1 MLTIELK
8 FNNAVLKTIE
18 TDKEVIT
25 IGRNVKC
32 DIQID
37 NLSVSKQ
44 HARIVK
50 HQGKYFIED
59 MKSTNGTYLNE
70 KKIAKDKLT
79 NNDVITIGKHTLL
92 AILEKKP
99 VESSQQNMIND
110 TMMLTTEKSASSLR
124 SELRVEDSRVAAGY
138 SGEGQ

>member
-25 IGRNVKC
+25 IGRNVKN
-32 DIQID
+32 DVQID

-50 HQGKYFIED
+50 QEGKYFIED

-70 KKIAKDKLT
+70 KKITKEKLT

-92 AILEKKP
+92 AILEKQP
-99 VESSQQNMIND
+99 VESSQQDMIND
-110 TMMLTTEKSASSLR
+110 TMMLTTEKHKQMLQKQKK
-124 SELRVEDSRVAAGY
+124 VKPKK
-138 SGEGQ
+138 

>member
-1 MLTIELK
+1 MLTIEMK
-8 FNNAVLKTIE
+8 FNDAVLKTIE

-25 IGRNVKC
+25 IGRNVKN

-50 HQGKYFIED
+50 RQGKYFIED

-70 KKIAKDKLT
+70 KKIAKEKLA

-99 VESSQQNMIND
+99 VESSQQEMIND
-110 TMMLTTEKSASSLR
+110 TMMLTTEKHKQML
-124 SELRVEDSRVAAGY
+124 
-138 SGEGQ
+138 QKQKKIKPKK

>member
-25 IGRNVKC
+25 IGRNVKN

-50 HQGKYFIED
+50 QQDKYFIED

-70 KKIAKDKLT
+70 KKITKDKLT

-92 AILEKKP
+92 AILEKKS
-99 VESSQQNMIND
+99 VESSQQDMIND
-110 TMMLTTEKSASSLR
+110 TMMLTTEKHKQML
-124 SELRVEDSRVAAGY
+124 
-138 SGEGQ
+138 QKQKKIKHKK

>member
-8 FNNAVLKTIE
+8 FNDAVLKTIE

-25 IGRNVKC
+25 IGRNVKN

-50 HQGKYFIED
+50 RQGKYFIED

-70 KKIAKDKLT
+70 KKIAKEKLA

-92 AILEKKP
+92 AILEKNP

-110 TMMLTTEKSASSLR
+110 TMMLTTEKHKEMLQKQKKIKSKK
-124 SELRVEDSRVAAGY
+124 
-138 SGEGQ
+138 

>member
-8 FNNAVLKTIE
+8 FNDAVLKTIE

-25 IGRNVKC
+25 IGRNVKN

-50 HQGKYFIED
+50 HQGHYFIED

-70 KKIAKDKLT
+70 KKIAKKKLA

-92 AILEKKP
+92 AILEKQP
-99 VESSQQNMIND
+99 VESSQQDMIND
-110 TMMLTTEKSASSLR
+110 TMMLTTEKHKQML
-124 SELRVEDSRVAAGY
+124 
-138 SGEGQ
+138 QKQKKIKPKK

>member
-25 IGRNVKC
+25 IGRNVKN

-37 NLSVSKQ
+37 NLSVSKR

-50 HQGKYFIED
+50 RQGKYFIED

-70 KKIAKDKLT
+70 KKIAKKKLA

-99 VESSQQNMIND
+99 VESSQQEMIND
-110 TMMLTTEKSASSLR
+110 TMMLTTEKHKQMLQKQKKIKPKR
-124 SELRVEDSRVAAGY
+124 
-138 SGEGQ
+138 

>member
-18 TDKEVIT
+18 TDKALIT
-25 IGRNVKC
+25 IGRNVKN

-50 HQGKYFIED
+50 HQGKYYVED

-70 KKIAKDKLT
+70 KKITRQKLT
-79 NNDVITIGKHTLL
+79 DNDVITIGKHTLL

-99 VESSQQNMIND
+99 VESSQQELIND
-110 TMMLTTEKSASSLR
+110 TMMLTTEKHKQMLQKQKKVKR
-124 SELRVEDSRVAAGY
+124 KK
-138 SGEGQ
+138 

>member
-18 TDKEVIT
+18 TDKELIT
-25 IGRNVKC
+25 IGRNVKN

-50 HQGKYFIED
+50 HQGKYYVED

-70 KKIAKDKLT
+70 KKITKQKLT
-79 NNDVITIGKHTLL
+79 DNDVITIGKHTLL

-99 VESSQQNMIND
+99 VESSQQELIND
-110 TMMLTTEKSASSLR
+110 TMMLTTEKHKQMLQKQKKIK
-124 SELRVEDSRVAAGY
+124 GKK
-138 SGEGQ
+138 

>member
-8 FNNAVLKTIE
+8 FNDAVLKTIE

-25 IGRNVKC
+25 IGRNVKN

-50 HQGKYFIED
+50 RQGKYFIED

-70 KKIAKDKLT
+70 KKITKEKLA

-110 TMMLTTEKSASSLR
+110 TMMLTTEKHKQML
-124 SELRVEDSRVAAGY
+124 
-138 SGEGQ
+138 QKQKKIKPKK

>member
-8 FNNAVLKTIE
+8 FNDAVLKTIE

-25 IGRNVKC
+25 IGRNVKN

-50 HQGKYFIED
+50 RQGKYFIED

-70 KKIAKDKLT
+70 KKIAKKKLA

-99 VESSQQNMIND
+99 VESSQEDMIND
-110 TMMLTTEKSASSLR
+110 TMMLTTEKHKQMLQKQKKIKPKR
-124 SELRVEDSRVAAGY
+124 
-138 SGEGQ
+138 

>member
-25 IGRNVKC
+25 IGRNVKN

-50 HQGKYFIED
+50 DQGGYIVED
-59 MKSTNGTYLNE
+59 MGSTNGTYLNE
-70 KKIAKDKLT
+70 KKIAKEKLSH
-79 NNDVITIGKHTLL
+79 NDVITIGKHTLQ
-92 AILEKKP
+92 AILVKKSI
-99 VESSQQNMIND
+99 EGSQQDMIND
-110 TMMLTTEKSASSLR
+110 TMMLTTEKHKQML
-124 SELRVEDSRVAAGY
+124 
-138 SGEGQ
+138 QKQKKIKPKKK

>member
-25 IGRNVKC
+25 IGRNVKN

-50 HQGKYFIED
+50 RQGKYFIED

-70 KKIAKDKLT
+70 KKIAKKKLA

-99 VESSQQNMIND
+99 VESSQQDMIND
-110 TMMLTTEKSASSLR
+110 TMMLTTEKHKQMLQKQKKIKAKK
-124 SELRVEDSRVAAGY
+124 
-138 SGEGQ
+138 

>member
-8 FNNAVLKTIE
+8 FDNALLKTVE

-25 IGRNVKC
+25 IGRNVKN

-70 KKIAKDKLT
+70 KKITKEKLA

-92 AILEKKP
+92 AILEKNP

-110 TMMLTTEKSASSLR
+110 TMMLTTEKHNEMLQKQKKIKSKK
-124 SELRVEDSRVAAGY
+124 
-138 SGEGQ
+138 

>member
-25 IGRNVKC
+25 IGRNVKN

-50 HQGKYFIED
+50 QQDKYFIED

-70 KKIAKDKLT
+70 KKITKDKLT

-92 AILEKKP
+92 AILEKKS
-99 VESSQQNMIND
+99 VESSQQDMIND
-110 TMMLTTEKSASSLR
+110 TMMLTTEKHKQML
-124 SELRVEDSRVAAGY
+124 
-138 SGEGQ
+138 QKQKKIKPKK

>member
-25 IGRNVKC
+25 IGRNVKN

-50 HQGKYFIED
+50 HQGKYFVED

-70 KKIAKDKLT
+70 KKITKEKLT
-79 NNDVITIGKHTLL
+79 NNDIITIGKHTLQ
-92 AILEKKP
+92 AILERKT
-99 VESSQQNMIND
+99 VEGSQQDMIND
-110 TMMLTTEKSASSLR
+110 TMMLTTEKHKQMLQKQKK
-124 SELRVEDSRVAAGY
+124 VKPKK
-138 SGEGQ
+138 

>member
-25 IGRNVKC
+25 IGRHVKN

-50 HQGKYFIED
+50 HQGNYFIED
-59 MKSTNGTYLNE
+59 MKSTNGTYINE
-70 KKIAKDKLT
+70 KMITKEKLT
-79 NNDVITIGKHTLL
+79 NNDIITIGKHTLQ
-92 AILEKKP
+92 AIIEKKP
-99 VESSQQNMIND
+99 AESSQQDMIND
-110 TMMLTTEKSASSLR
+110 TMMLTTEKHKQML
-124 SELRVEDSRVAAGY
+124 
-138 SGEGQ
+138 QKQKKIKTKK

>member
-18 TDKEVIT
+18 TDKEIIT
-25 IGRNVKC
+25 IGRNVKN

-70 KKIAKDKLT
+70 KKITKQKLT
-79 NNDVITIGKHTLL
+79 NNDVITIGKHTLQ
-92 AILEKKP
+92 AILDKKP
-99 VESSQQNMIND
+99 VESSQQDMIND
-110 TMMLTTEKSASSLR
+110 TMMLTTEKHKQML
-124 SELRVEDSRVAAGY
+124 
-138 SGEGQ
+138 QKQKKIKPKK

>member
-25 IGRNVKC
+25 IGRNVKN

-50 HQGKYFIED
+50 QQDKYFIED

-70 KKIAKDKLT
+70 KKITKDKLT

-92 AILEKKP
+92 AILEKKS
-99 VESSQQNMIND
+99 VESSQQDMIND
-110 TMMLTTEKSASSLR
+110 TMMLTTEKHKQMLQKQKKIKSKK
-124 SELRVEDSRVAAGY
+124 
-138 SGEGQ
+138 

>member
-18 TDKEVIT
+18 TDKELIT
-25 IGRNVKC
+25 IGRNVKN

-50 HQGKYFIED
+50 HQGKYYVED

-70 KKIAKDKLT
+70 KKITRQKITD
-79 NNDVITIGKHTLL
+79 NDVITIGKHTLL

-99 VESSQQNMIND
+99 VESSQQDLIND
-110 TMMLTTEKSASSLR
+110 TMMLTTEKHKQMLQKQKKIK
-124 SELRVEDSRVAAGY
+124 GKK
-138 SGEGQ
+138 

>member
-8 FNNAVLKTIE
+8 FNNAVLKTLE
-18 TDKEVIT
+18 TDKGVIT
-25 IGRNVKC
+25 IGRNVKN

-70 KKIAKDKLT
+70 KKIAKEKLA

-92 AILEKKP
+92 AILEKQP
-99 VESSQQNMIND
+99 VESSQQDMIND
-110 TMMLTTEKSASSLR
+110 TMMLTTEKHKQMLQKQKKTKSKK
-124 SELRVEDSRVAAGY
+124 
-138 SGEGQ
+138 

>member
-25 IGRNVKC
+25 VGRNVKN

-70 KKIAKDKLT
+70 KKITKEKLT
-79 NNDVITIGKHTLL
+79 HNDVITIGKHALL
-92 AILEKKP
+92 AILEKQP
-99 VESSQQNMIND
+99 VESSQQDMIND
-110 TMMLTTEKSASSLR
+110 TMMLTTEKHKQMLQKQKKIKSKK
-124 SELRVEDSRVAAGY
+124 
-138 SGEGQ
+138 

>member
-8 FNNAVLKTIE
+8 FNNAVLKSLD

-25 IGRNVKC
+25 IGRNVKN

-70 KKIAKDKLT
+70 KKIAKEKLT

-92 AILEKKP
+92 AILEKQP
-99 VESSQQNMIND
+99 VESSQQDIIND
-110 TMMLTTEKSASSLR
+110 TMMLTTEKHKQMLQKQKKTKSKK
-124 SELRVEDSRVAAGY
+124 
-138 SGEGQ
+138 

>member
-25 IGRNVKC
+25 IGRNVKN

-50 HQGKYFIED
+50 HQGKFFIED

-70 KKIAKDKLT
+70 KKIAKEKLA

-99 VESSQQNMIND
+99 VESSEQDMIND
-110 TMMLTTEKSASSLR
+110 TMMLTTEKHKQMLQKQKKIKSKK
-124 SELRVEDSRVAAGY
+124 
-138 SGEGQ
+138 

>member
-8 FNNAVLKTIE
+8 FNNSVLKTIE

-25 IGRNVKC
+25 IGRNVKN

-50 HQGKYFIED
+50 HQDGYFVED

-70 KKIAKDKLT
+70 KKITKEKLT
-79 NNDVITIGKHTLL
+79 HNDVITIGKHTLL

-99 VESSQQNMIND
+99 VKGGQQDLIND
-110 TMMLTTEKSASSLR
+110 TMMLTTEKHKQMLQKQKKMR
-124 SELRVEDSRVAAGY
+124 SKKK
-138 SGEGQ
+138 

>member
-25 IGRNVKC
+25 IGRHVKN

-50 HQGKYFIED
+50 HQGRYFIED
-59 MKSTNGTYLNE
+59 IKSTNGTYLNE
-70 KKIAKDKLT
+70 KKITKEKLT

-92 AILEKKP
+92 AVLEKKS
-99 VESSQQNMIND
+99 VESSQQDMIND
-110 TMMLTTEKSASSLR
+110 TMMLTTEKHKQML
-124 SELRVEDSRVAAGY
+124 
-138 SGEGQ
+138 QKQKKIKPKK

>member
-8 FNNAVLKTIE
+8 FNNAVLKTLE
-18 TDKEVIT
+18 TDKGVIT
-25 IGRNVKC
+25 IGRNVKN

-70 KKIAKDKLT
+70 KKIAKENLT

-92 AILEKKP
+92 AILEKQP
-99 VESSQQNMIND
+99 VESSQQDMIND
-110 TMMLTTEKSASSLR
+110 TMMLTTEKHKQMLQKQKKTKSKK
-124 SELRVEDSRVAAGY
+124 
-138 SGEGQ
+138 

>member
-18 TDKEVIT
+18 TDKEIIT
-25 IGRNVKC
+25 IGRNVKN

-50 HQGKYFIED
+50 HQGNYFIED

-70 KKIAKDKLT
+70 KKITKQKLT
-79 NNDVITIGKHTLL
+79 NNDVITIGKHTLQ
-92 AILEKKP
+92 AILDKKP
-99 VESSQQNMIND
+99 VESSQQDMIND
-110 TMMLTTEKSASSLR
+110 TMMLTTEKHKQML
-124 SELRVEDSRVAAGY
+124 
-138 SGEGQ
+138 QKQKKIKPKK

>member
-25 IGRNVKC
+25 IGRNVKN

-50 HQGKYFIED
+50 HQGKYYVED

-70 KKIAKDKLT
+70 KKITKQKLT
-79 NNDVITIGKHTLL
+79 DNDVITVGKHTLL

-99 VESSQQNMIND
+99 VKSSQQDLIND
-110 TMMLTTEKSASSLR
+110 TMILTTEKHKQMLQKQKKIK
-124 SELRVEDSRVAAGY
+124 GKK
-138 SGEGQ
+138 

>member
-8 FNNAVLKTIE
+8 FNDAVLKTIE

-25 IGRNVKC
+25 IGRNVKN

-50 HQGKYFIED
+50 RQGKYFIED

-70 KKIAKDKLT
+70 KKIAKEKLA

-99 VESSQQNMIND
+99 VESSQQEMIND
-110 TMMLTTEKSASSLR
+110 TMMLTTEKHKQML
-124 SELRVEDSRVAAGY
+124 
-138 SGEGQ
+138 QKQKKIKPKK

>member
-8 FNNAVLKTIE
+8 FNDAVLKTIE

-25 IGRNVKC
+25 IGRNVKN

-50 HQGKYFIED
+50 RQGKYFIED

-70 KKIAKDKLT
+70 KKIAKKKLA
-79 NNDVITIGKHTLL
+79 NKDVITIGKHTLL

-99 VESSQQNMIND
+99 VESSQQEKIND
-110 TMMLTTEKSASSLR
+110 TMMLTTEKHKQML
-124 SELRVEDSRVAAGY
+124 
-138 SGEGQ
+138 QKQKKIKPKK

>member
-25 IGRNVKC
+25 IGRNVKN

-50 HQGKYFIED
+50 HKGGYMVED

-70 KKIAKDKLT
+70 KKITKEKLT
-79 NNDVITIGKHTLL
+79 HNDIITIGKHTLK
-92 AILEKKP
+92 AILEKKSA
-99 VESSQQNMIND
+99 ETAQQDMIND
-110 TMMLTTEKSASSLR
+110 TMMLTTEKHKQML
-124 SELRVEDSRVAAGY
+124 
-138 SGEGQ
+138 QKQKKIKPKK

>member
-18 TDKEVIT
+18 TDKEIIT
-25 IGRNVKC
+25 IGRNVKN

-50 HQGKYFIED
+50 RQGKYFIED

-70 KKIAKDKLT
+70 KKIAKEKLA
-79 NNDVITIGKHTLL
+79 NNDVITVGKHTLL

-99 VESSQQNMIND
+99 VESSQQDIIND
-110 TMMLTTEKSASSLR
+110 TMMLTTEKHKQMLQKQKKIKPKR
-124 SELRVEDSRVAAGY
+124 
-138 SGEGQ
+138 

>member
-8 FNNAVLKTIE
+8 FNDAVLKTIE

-25 IGRNVKC
+25 IGRNVKN

-50 HQGKYFIED
+50 RQGKYFIED

-70 KKIAKDKLT
+70 KKIAKKKLA

-99 VESSQQNMIND
+99 VESSQQDMIND
-110 TMMLTTEKSASSLR
+110 TMMLTTEKHKQMLQKQKKIKPKR
-124 SELRVEDSRVAAGY
+124 
-138 SGEGQ
+138 